1 VLAAGLSLRHGWAGL
16 TGTLSPA
23 AEKMLQSLGVAPA
36 TLPGVSW
43 LNLLVAGLL
52 LFPPTFF
59 ADNLLIASII
69 LLIIAYVLCAGYLA
83 MALVEVPFL
92 ILPFILIWLGYP
104 FGR

>member
-23 AEKMLQSLGVAPA
+23 AKKMLQSLGVDPA
-36 TLPGVSW
+36 TLSGVSW

-69 LLIIAYVLCAGYLA
+69 LLLIAYVLCAGHLA

-104 FGR
+104 FAR